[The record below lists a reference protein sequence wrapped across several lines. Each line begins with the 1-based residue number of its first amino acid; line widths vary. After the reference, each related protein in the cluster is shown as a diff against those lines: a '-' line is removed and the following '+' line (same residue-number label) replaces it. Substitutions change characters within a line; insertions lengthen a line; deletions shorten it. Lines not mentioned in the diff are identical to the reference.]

1 MAILM
6 PVYLYDVTT
15 AAEPP
20 RVLVTCRNPA
30 AAQSLAARL
39 NAMQADGVI
48 DGAETFTA
56 ALPRVAD
63 VEMSVEPGSSVTV
76 RGYEVASEVLA
87 GSLAK
92 ADAIVADAAR
102 IAPMEGLVP

>member
-6 PVYLYDVTT
+6 PVYLYDVTN

-76 RGYEVASEVLA
+76 RGYEVASE
-87 GSLAK
+87 
-92 ADAIVADAAR
+92 R
-102 IAPMEGLVP
+102 IAAAMPQVPAKVVDTIAPAEEPAP